1 MNTSRMY
8 PNDRKLD
15 VSLDQP
21 NMRTTPVPLCTDVEG
36 TVSYL
41 IHLWKINRSATKIFH
56 QLCILNFKKTP
67 VKLKLCFLG
76 EVIMVIDYK
85 TEIKKNDVIK

>member
-1 MNTSRMY
+1 MY

-41 IHLWKINRSATKIFH
+41 IHLSLENQQINSRLQDISSTLHFITKKG
-56 QLCILNFKKTP
+56 LRE
-67 VKLKLCFLG
+67 VK
-76 EVIMVIDYK
+76 
-85 TEIKKNDVIK
+85 

>member
-1 MNTSRMY
+1 MY

-21 NMRTTPVPLCTDVEG
+21 NMRTTPLRLCTDVEG

-41 IHLWKINRSATKIFH
+41 IHLWKIIGSATDMMKYFPATFH
-56 QLCILNFKKTP
+56 SYKK
-67 VKLKLCFLG
+67 
-76 EVIMVIDYK
+76 
-85 TEIKKNDVIK
+85 

>member
-1 MNTSRMY
+1 MY

-21 NMRTTPVPLCTDVEG
+21 NMRTTPLRLCTDVEG

-41 IHLWKINRSATKIFH
+41 IHFLENNLIN
-56 QLCILNFKKTP
+56 LILINISFTMP
-67 VKLKLCFLG
+67 YSC
-76 EVIMVIDYK
+76 
-85 TEIKKNDVIK
+85 